1 MATDDDAIQTSED
14 FAARKLAEQDK
25 TSDAPKPPDTS
36 TPASDKRSYRSYEEY
51 PWEGHSSQ
59 YGPLNNPL
67 GEGYGIGLGPVL
79 QERYNAP
86 VGSWVYV
93 PPYGWRQVN
102 ETSAAKG
109 GEGIELF
116 TKTKGSVPE
125 QLAIE
130 AVSHSTPEG
139 QTPAPGMDGKL
150 HMASGYNLDYPATR
164 EPNQAEGLYGAE
176 EAEAQIGEAEL
187 KELEDK
193 QAKENDNPL
202 SPQSVVRTLKSQN
215 ADYKDVPDQKLY
227 QAFKQRYPGGVDQLT
242 ALYPDYKT
250 VDTGVLLK
258 AVKERWYPNDNNDE
272 FIDRMQPTN
281 VLHNISEQLPRIVPS
296 FYEHTANLAKTPENF
311 ATFMSPILRAL
322 GIDPGKGTP
331 DWLKTLGID
340 PAHNVQIRGYTGAD
354 AGGDAQRKITQGLYN
369 WATRFATKGKKWED
383 AHHMPK
389 PHEVIGQTTANIS
402 GALGAAPEAAISF
415 LPLGGSVTLGR
426 VVIPHVVGLAI
437 GMGYDALQAYSKYR
451 EAGMDKALLQS
462 SEGATVR
469 FLEQFLAYTPRGRI
483 LSAFFYHG
491 AGWAGV
497 ATADQEAKT
506 FIDNWGKPKEQ
517 QITLSANDRIST
529 AATAWLL
536 GGLFSLTAERMPEAA
551 QESLSE
557 AVQARDAGNQALQ
570 ATLLDRT
577 MYLLPDAQ
585 RKAVGNNLLAWRNEA
600 IEAKPGD
607 APMEMPGAR
616 GFQIIKPSEVNL
628 PRAPQA
634 PIEGAIE
641 ARPLDQPQPPGVI
654 LAPWHAREQAP
665 SPFTAER
672 VGADPARVE
681 PGIGS
686 LELGEV
692 PLKREEAPKVEEAKP
707 TEVKAPAPK
716 IEPSAKGVRAVQIP
730 AVSPELEQVPFDP
743 EKGQLEHL
751 EHLRS
756 LQPPRSPLS
765 PIPRRGRGVDDV
777 PRGTKSPSDHI
788 TDQLY
793 YSGIDL
799 RLLSK
804 LAEDIGETE
813 LGRWLQASGT
823 KARNWGGIARDL
835 FSPEHVTPARE
846 ASAAVIGRNIGVMQR
861 DQQRIMQTWW
871 QQQKLHDDIRFAYSA
886 DRRSAFWQSRKRGE
900 LMTWLERHESGRST
914 GNPVA
919 DRMFKQ
925 HDALMGWL
933 NTLEQQQGFVH
944 GIRDS
949 YIYHALEN
957 PGDIGALSETLKK
970 NGWADPDFMHHRELP
985 TIEDVHRFGF
995 RLKTYNLEKLDQM
1008 RFESYLRTKMK
1019 ADTLDWLR
1027 TAKLAYTDRDFAN
1040 MRISLEAQ
1048 GKAIGMAPDEV
1059 DARIDKF
1066 IGSLKSQT
1074 QEWRSPR
1081 AVKNVSTGE
1090 LEHERFWV
1098 LGTKTDGPSFMLHRA
1113 TDPVQWSIFE
1123 PVVNGALTIKQ
1134 RTTAPVLG
1142 WSAYHHLHMLPIMAS
1157 DTITHA
1163 LHQTLRGRATLEDW
1177 KWASADA
1184 FSLGLATHI
1193 RSLYENQKV
1202 LNVYLH
1208 PGEVRYKD
1216 LSPYEQKVFTLWER
1230 GGFVPQISHERQI
1243 ALGQFL
1249 IGQKGLNVDKVA
1261 DLGYAALTCRP
1272 YQRWLFGRSIPSM
1285 KAHAYTQ
1292 RTFAL
1297 LDARPELNRSE
1308 NWLKLDIELRK
1319 IAREVDDRFGEQ
1331 NLRQSFTSPYVKTLG
1346 QAYFLSYS
1354 WQKSF
1359 LGVNGGAIHDLTKV
1373 PRHFQEILKGTPEER
1388 AGIIS
1393 NKLLYGMTM
1402 NLYTMGVNLL
1412 ISQLLGAGVKSLVDA
1427 IYPNIGYDGQGRLKR
1442 SKPPF
1447 WVTTEIAGLT
1457 RHLGDDGLV
1466 FGALGF
1472 FANKQQ
1478 AALSTLFSLIANR
1491 DYFGT
1496 QISPQGAALGFIPK
1510 DAPPFSTKWWNEMGE
1525 QLWTKAEFALKN
1537 EISMSVQQA
1546 LQPGMTW
1553 RDRLLGFA
1561 GIARAPSSAERSA
1574 VENEIIHT
1582 WVATKAPRER
1592 TREAGQQIEAK
1603 HNYRVALL
1611 SKDQWSIDIAREQMR
1626 RLGISE
1632 DSMAAIEDHLDVS
1645 TAENL
1650 FPKLYPED
1658 QERILRS
1665 MHQDDFSK
1673 FYDLASEDVQDKVSN
1688 FHPSK

>member
-1 MATDDDAIQTSED
+1 
-14 FAARKLAEQDK
+14 
-25 TSDAPKPPDTS
+25 
-36 TPASDKRSYRSYEEY
+36 
-51 PWEGHSSQ
+51 
-59 YGPLNNPL
+59 
-67 GEGYGIGLGPVL
+67 
-79 QERYNAP
+79 
-86 VGSWVYV
+86 
-93 PPYGWRQVN
+93 
-102 ETSAAKG
+102 
-109 GEGIELF
+109 
-116 TKTKGSVPE
+116 
-125 QLAIE
+125 
-130 AVSHSTPEG
+130 
-139 QTPAPGMDGKL
+139 
-150 HMASGYNLDYPATR
+150 
-164 EPNQAEGLYGAE
+164 
-176 EAEAQIGEAEL
+176 
-187 KELEDK
+187 
-193 QAKENDNPL
+193 
-202 SPQSVVRTLKSQN
+202 
-215 ADYKDVPDQKLY
+215 
-227 QAFKQRYPGGVDQLT
+227 
-242 ALYPDYKT
+242 
-250 VDTGVLLK
+250 
-258 AVKERWYPNDNNDE
+258 
-272 FIDRMQPTN
+272 
-281 VLHNISEQLPRIVPS
+281 
-296 FYEHTANLAKTPENF
+296 
-311 ATFMSPILRAL
+311 
-322 GIDPGKGTP
+322 
-331 DWLKTLGID
+331 
-340 PAHNVQIRGYTGAD
+340 
-354 AGGDAQRKITQGLYN
+354 
-369 WATRFATKGKKWED
+369 
-383 AHHMPK
+383 
-389 PHEVIGQTTANIS
+389 
-402 GALGAAPEAAISF
+402 
-415 LPLGGSVTLGR
+415 
-426 VVIPHVVGLAI
+426 
-437 GMGYDALQAYSKYR
+437 
-451 EAGMDKALLQS
+451 
-462 SEGATVR
+462 
-469 FLEQFLAYTPRGRI
+469 
-483 LSAFFYHG
+483 
-491 AGWAGV
+491 
-497 ATADQEAKT
+497 
-506 FIDNWGKPKEQ
+506 
-517 QITLSANDRIST
+517 
-529 AATAWLL
+529 
-536 GGLFSLTAERMPEAA
+536 
-551 QESLSE
+551 
-557 AVQARDAGNQALQ
+557 
-570 ATLLDRT
+570 
-577 MYLLPDAQ
+577 
-585 RKAVGNNLLAWRNEA
+585 
-600 IEAKPGD
+600 
-607 APMEMPGAR
+607 
-616 GFQIIKPSEVNL
+616 
-628 PRAPQA
+628 
-634 PIEGAIE
+634 
-641 ARPLDQPQPPGVI
+641 
-654 LAPWHAREQAP
+654 
-665 SPFTAER
+665 
-672 VGADPARVE
+672 
-681 PGIGS
+681 
-686 LELGEV
+686 
-692 PLKREEAPKVEEAKP
+692 
-707 TEVKAPAPK
+707 
-716 IEPSAKGVRAVQIP
+716 
-730 AVSPELEQVPFDP
+730 
-743 EKGQLEHL
+743 
-751 EHLRS
+751 

-765 PIPRRGRGVDDV
+765 PIPRRGRGVDQPINVQVAETRRAQENSYAKFKGLFDALGVEVIWDQHKIPMAIELGGDGSLGLHLNPDKFGATVFTRRGGGLQESMDSAMEEELIHAAHLEGLRRKWDQQFSHYGDPENRPISLYEFSLYESDRINSSLDYAISAAEQRGDKRFASELKNLRENSWRMYTREVDHPLHPQLSAPELVRQFVQLRKKIPLTEQHWYQGILDTLRDWFNTALDGFKSIAAKLSHPDLSVLNENIERTEAVLREIGADQDV